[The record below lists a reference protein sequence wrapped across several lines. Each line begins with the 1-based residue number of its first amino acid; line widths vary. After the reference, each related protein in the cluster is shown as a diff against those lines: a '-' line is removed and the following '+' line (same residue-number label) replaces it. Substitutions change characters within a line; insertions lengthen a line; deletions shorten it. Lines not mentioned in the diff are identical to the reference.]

1 METEEEEVKDKEVKG
16 GGVKEEE
23 EDKGKEEGEDFPTEE
38 EQEGEMLT
46 DLLEIHQNFLF
57 HKASHEGSF
66 VIIHSPGVGRLLP
79 YHRSKGQRGSTK

>member
-16 GGVKEEE
+16 GGVKE

-46 DLLEIHQNFLF
+46 EEAQEEEE
-57 HKASHEGSF
+57 ASDRGQEEG
-66 VIIHSPGVGRLLP
+66 VVA
-79 YHRSKGQRGSTK
+79 